1 MICCWILYVCTLL
14 SFFKDLGFVLAG
26 SWVAVQF
33 DRFIVWFLR
42 YFREECL
49 YSRNS
54 LTLFLRPGPFLVS
67 FPDDSR
73 YQWGLS
79 TLGTW
84 PIPNLSMI
92 SGKCSA
98 NNFPQ
103 LLFSWSHGVSPLCMH
118 LETAKT
124 QGTTVQISEDLFL
137 QSPLFSRTIPHYFR
151 ISGFWS
157 LSSQFC
163 NTIRLCL
170 VSLPFSTIKNMPPGK
185 KPSWLQALPHFPL
198 LFYTWEPCIAYCPIS
213 ENNFLIS
220 FVHFLIV

>member
-1 MICCWILYVCTLL
+1 MICCWIFYVCTL

-67 FPDDSR
+67 FPNDSR

-84 PIPNLSMI
+84 SIPNLSMI
-92 SGKCSA
+92 SGKCSSTIFPSCSFPDLMEFYPYA
-98 NNFPQ
+98 WIWRQQRLKAPLCKFLKLFFCKDPSSQGLSLITSESLDSDLYLLNFATPLGYAWYP
-103 LLFSWSHGVSPLCMH
+103 LLSPLSKIC
-118 LETAKT
+118 
-124 QGTTVQISEDLFL
+124 
-137 QSPLFSRTIPHYFR
+137 
-151 ISGFWS
+151 
-157 LSSQFC
+157 
-163 NTIRLCL
+163 
-170 VSLPFSTIKNMPPGK
+170 
-185 KPSWLQALPHFPL
+185 LQAKILVDYKPYLTFL
-198 LFYTWEPCIAYCPIS
+198 LFYRRALHCLLSNIWKQ
-213 ENNFLIS
+213 FLNIFCS
-220 FVHFLIV
+220 FSNCFRQ